1 MLCSCCT
8 ENINDL
14 DNMFGE
20 KDARRYARRYLK
32 KGLEKR
38 AQKLIAHVLAY
49 KGEPLTVLDIGGGA
63 GSIHQ
68 ELLRRGIAASAVGVD
83 ASSAYIQAAELNAR
97 KLELAEKTKYH
108 HADFALNADDFEAAD
123 VVVLDRV
130 ICCYPHL
137 EELLTAAAER
147 AQKFLALSFPREDWW
162 IKVIWQIEVFFL
174 ALNRNKF
181 HAYIHPHDKI
191 NAVAA
196 QAGLRR
202 VHSDRQGIWQ
212 IAVFERSA

>member
-8 ENINDL
+8 QNVNDL

-20 KDARRYARRYLK
+20 KDARRSARNYLK

-38 AQKLIAHVLAY
+38 TRKLIAHLIAY
-49 KGEPLTVLDIGGGA
+49 KGEPLTVLEIGGGA
-63 GSIHQ
+63 GSVHQ

-83 ASSAYIQAAELNAR
+83 ASSAYTRAAELNACE
-97 KLELAEKTKYH
+97 LELAEQTEYH
-108 HADFALNADDFEAAD
+108 HADFALSAADFEAAD

-137 EELLTAAAER
+137 EELLAAAAER
-147 AQKFLALSFPREDWW
+147 TQKFLALSFPREDWW
-162 IKVIWQIEVFFL
+162 IKVVWQIGDFFL
-174 ALNRNKF
+174 ALKRSKF
-181 HAYIHPHDKI
+181 HPYLHAHDNI
-191 NAVAA
+191 NAVAE
-196 QAGLRR
+196 QAGLRPI
-202 VHSDRQGIWQ
+202 HSDRHTIWQ